1 MSQTNAPGLEQ
12 LAPRSRRWHR
22 RALAVVL
29 LVAIAIAAVV
39 TWVRVAHTIRHPEP
53 VAVPKQPRVN
63 ALVWSRR
70 VFVDAASFK
79 RWLDAHDLS
88 FAEWARQH
96 PQALVVFRRRP
107 ARHR

>member
-1 MSQTNAPGLEQ
+1 MSQTTAPVLDQ
-12 LAPRSRRWHR
+12 AALRRRRWHR
-22 RALAVVL
+22 SVLAAVL
-29 LVAIAIAAVV
+29 LAAIVVPAVA
-39 TWVRVAHTIRHPEP
+39 TWLRVAHTIRHPHP
-53 VAVPKQPRVN
+53 VVVPKQPRVN

-79 RWLDAHDLS
+79 RWLDAHDVS

-96 PQALVVFRRRP
+96 PQALVVFHRRP